1 MTESMTTYKI
11 RGTKVTSPYPVHLTP
26 AETRLVFALQKIF
39 PPERIFTDCY
49 FPKPDY
55 KLTSNPY
62 SRHQSNP
69 NLSTA
74 INSSRAKSRVVSDAE
89 LLQIDCLAINERGI
103 FVFESKGHLGWIYG
117 HGDRVHWTQASAYG
131 KNKHQFYNPI
141 RQNAAHVDAIACIF
155 GSLVPVYNIVVFGGD
170 VALKVLEDIP
180 PDCYVCT
187 QLQLKNALNSIKSS
201 RAPFSEKQITD
212 ICAKLTAS
220 RINPTTI
227 IRENHISEAES
238 AKNRS
243 KSPQNYQNA

>member
-1 MTESMTTYKI
+1 MTESTTTYKI

-26 AETRLVFALQKIF
+26 AETRLVFALQKTFLPEQIF
-39 PPERIFTDCY
+39 ADCY

-55 KLTSNPY
+55 SPTTGLYSKRQPDSNP
-62 SRHQSNP
+62 SA
-69 NLSTA
+69 A
-74 INSSRAKSRVVSDAE
+74 INSSRVKSRVVSDAE
-89 LLQIDCLAINERGI
+89 LLQIDCLAIDERGI

-117 HGDRVHWTQASAYG
+117 HGDRVHWTQVSAYG

-170 VALKVLEDIP
+170 VVLKVLEDIP

-187 QLQLKNALNSIKSS
+187 QLQLKNTLNFIKSP
-201 RAPFSEKQITD
+201 RAPFSEEQINN
-212 ICAKLTAS
+212 IYAKLTAS

-227 IRENHISEAES
+227 IRETHISEAES
-238 AKNRS
+238 VKNHS
-243 KSPQNYQNA
+243 K